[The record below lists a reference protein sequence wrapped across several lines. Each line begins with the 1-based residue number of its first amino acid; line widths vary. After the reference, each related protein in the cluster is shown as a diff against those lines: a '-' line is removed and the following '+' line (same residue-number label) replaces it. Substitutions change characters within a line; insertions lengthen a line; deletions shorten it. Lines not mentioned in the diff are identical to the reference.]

1 MGIERSSTMEF
12 SSPLRVKVVKEVSK
26 QRREEVDLDTGKR
39 RSWVE
44 TTEYE
49 VLDLCGETPDKPGL
63 GARSDEGSSLK
74 DRSRNLVSNLAKD
87 LARQEKSPRAISM
100 PPPASPKASV
110 DDKECPSC
118 HRTFKSARGVT
129 QHRARAKSCAVDKE
143 NHLEEEAARVVNRMS
158 AATAGDTR
166 APIPNPME
174 DSVIVIPDSPA
185 SPHSRRRSARLRSV
199 R

>member
-1 MGIERSSTMEF
+1 MDY

-49 VLDLCGETPDKPGL
+49 VLDLCGETPDKPKS
-63 GARSDEGSSLK
+63 GARIEEESPRRFRSPLK
-74 DRSRNLVSNLAKD
+74 DRSRNLVSNLAKES
-87 LARQEKSPRAISM
+87 ARQEKSPRAISM
-100 PPPASPKASV
+100 PPPSSPRVVV

-118 HRTFKSARGVT
+118 HRSFKSARGVS
-129 QHRARAKSCAVDKE
+129 QHRARAKSCALDKE
-143 NHLEEEAARVVNRMS
+143 NQVQEEADRMS
-158 AATAGDTR
+158 SAVAGESAR
-166 APIPNPME
+166 APKPNPMD
-174 DSVIVIPDSPA
+174 DSVIILDSPS
-185 SPHSRRRSARLRSV
+185 SPHSRRRSARLRSI

>member
-49 VLDLCGETPDKPGL
+49 VLDLCGETPDKPKL
-63 GARSDEGSSLK
+63 GARTVEGSPLK

>member
-1 MGIERSSTMEF
+1 MDF

-26 QRREEVDLDTGKR
+26 QRREEFDLDTGKR

-44 TTEYE
+44 ETEYE
-49 VLDLCGETPDKPGL
+49 VLDLCGDTPDKPKL
-63 GARSDEGSSLK
+63 GAKMDEGSPGRFRSPLRN
-74 DRSRNLVSNLAKD
+74 RSRNLVSNLANEV
-87 LARQEKSPRAISM
+87 ARQEKSPRAISM
-100 PPPASPKASV
+100 PPPASPKAPV

-143 NHLEEEAARVVNRMS
+143 NHIEDEAARVVDRMS
-158 AATAGDTR
+158 SAIAGETARGPT
-166 APIPNPME
+166 PNPMD

-185 SPHSRRRSARLRSV
+185 SPYSRRRSARLRSV

>member
-1 MGIERSSTMEF
+1 MDF

-49 VLDLCGETPDKPGL
+49 VLDLCGETPDKPKS
-63 GARSDEGSSLK
+63 GARIGEESPRRFRSPLK
-74 DRSRNLVSNLAKD
+74 DHSRNLVSNLAKES
-87 LARQEKSPRAISM
+87 ARQEKSPRAVSM
-100 PPPASPKASV
+100 PPQASPRVVV

-118 HRTFKSARGVT
+118 HRTFKSARGVS
-129 QHRARAKSCAVDKE
+129 QHRARAKSCALDKE
-143 NHLEEEAARVVNRMS
+143 NQVQEEADRMS
-158 AATAGDTR
+158 SAIAGGSARR
-166 APIPNPME
+166 APTPSPMD
-174 DSVIVIPDSPA
+174 DSVIILDSPS
-185 SPHSRRRSARLRSV
+185 SPHSRRRSARLRSI

>member
-1 MGIERSSTMEF
+1 MDY

-49 VLDLCGETPDKPGL
+49 VLDLCGETPDKPKS
-63 GARSDEGSSLK
+63 GARIDEESPRRFRSPLK
-74 DRSRNLVSNLAKD
+74 DRSRNLVSNLAKES
-87 LARQEKSPRAISM
+87 ARQEKSPRAISM
-100 PPPASPKASV
+100 PPPSSPRVVV

-118 HRTFKSARGVT
+118 HRSFKSARGVS
-129 QHRARAKSCAVDKE
+129 QHRARAKSCALDKE
-143 NHLEEEAARVVNRMS
+143 NQVQEEADRMS
-158 AATAGDTR
+158 SAVAGESAR
-166 APIPNPME
+166 APKPNPMD
-174 DSVIVIPDSPA
+174 DSVIILDSPS
-185 SPHSRRRSARLRSV
+185 SPHSRRSARLRSI

>member
-1 MGIERSSTMEF
+1 MDF

-49 VLDLCGETPDKPGL
+49 VLDLYGETPDKPKS
-63 GARSDEGSSLK
+63 GARIEEESPRRFRSPLK
-74 DRSRNLVSNLAKD
+74 DRSRNLVSNLAKES
-87 LARQEKSPRAISM
+87 ARQEKSPRAISM
-100 PPPASPKASV
+100 PPPSSPRVVV

-118 HRTFKSARGVT
+118 HRSFKSARGVS
-129 QHRARAKSCAVDKE
+129 QHRARAKSCALDKE
-143 NHLEEEAARVVNRMS
+143 NQVQEEADRVSSAIAGGSARRVP
-158 AATAGDTR
+158 T
-166 APIPNPME
+166 PNPMD
-174 DSVIVIPDSPA
+174 DSIIILDSPS
-185 SPHSRRRSARLRSV
+185 SPHSRRRSARLRSI

>member
-1 MGIERSSTMEF
+1 MDF

-49 VLDLCGETPDKPGL
+49 VLDLCGDTPDKPKL
-63 GARSDEGSSLK
+63 GARIEEGSPGGFRTPLK
-74 DRSRNLVSNLAKD
+74 DRSRNLVSNLAKE

-100 PPPASPKASV
+100 PPPASPRAPV

-143 NHLEEEAARVVNRMS
+143 NHLEEEAAGVVDRMS
-158 AATAGDTR
+158 SAIAGDAAR
-166 APIPNPME
+166 APTPNPME
-174 DSVIVIPDSPA
+174 DSVIVISDSPA
-185 SPHSRRRSARLRSV
+185 SPYSRRRSSRLRSV